1 MPDTKNTLKKWEVE
15 GPLTVREVGGDRE
28 YYYITGEIGGEAS
41 RTIASVGCWTDREG
55 TKEDADLLASAP
67 ALVKRIKELEA
78 ENARL
83 REAGELMIAWDDAE
97 TNAKPFTDDSGQAF
111 YRRADLCRE
120 AFKALRAALKPAEQE
135 YYGEFKDVSKMEREE
150 IEDEIKYWET
160 AEYAGPKT
168 KERCMKRIIGLKG
181 ALSKS
186 VIAEQEKR

>member
-1 MPDTKNTLKKWEVE
+1 
-15 GPLTVREVGGDRE
+15 
-28 YYYITGEIGGEAS
+28 
-41 RTIASVGCWTDREG
+41 
-55 TKEDADLLASAP
+55 
-67 ALVKRIKELEA
+67 
-78 ENARL
+78 
-83 REAGELMIAWDDAE
+83 MIAWDDAE